1 MCVLNTSRGL
11 AAKSPKKQC
20 KYTRL
25 RYALPLP
32 LLGGIHRTIAYI
44 KGIQAVNRPIFRW
57 YILTPNKVTP
67 NTRKLI
73 LNDILCHFRKQLQQR
88 KSLDRSKLICSGLFF
103 LFNLFQQS
111 VLDQRVDSIKNII
124 QIIILWVVY
133 KKLSALYHLFHIYR
147 CHI

>member
-1 MCVLNTSRGL
+1 MMKFLVLLIQISFFYNEVKRDITSVVQKIDLMYEWNTSRGL

-25 RYALPLP
+25 RYALPMP

-88 KSLDRSKLICSGLFF
+88 KSLTD
-103 LFNLFQQS
+103 
-111 VLDQRVDSIKNII
+111 
-124 QIIILWVVY
+124 
-133 KKLSALYHLFHIYR
+133 
-147 CHI
+147 